1 MKSVLGI
8 IVPITTVIP
17 QWEQPELDIHRSEA
31 EFHGKDTIYLFIQHL
46 FQYLFIYLLSPSLY
60 FKQHYINQDKYL
72 KYKYYMFEWD
82 KNDQI

>member
-31 EFHGKDTIYLFIQHL
+31 EFHGKDTIYLFIHSFIYL
-46 FQYLFIYLLSPSLY
+46 IIYLFIYLLSPSLY
-60 FKQHYINQDKYL
+60 FKQHYINQDK
-72 KYKYYMFEWD
+72 
-82 KNDQI
+82 

>member
-46 FQYLFIYLLSPSLY
+46 FQYLFIYLFIYYRPLCILSN
-60 FKQHYINQDKYL
+60 IT
-72 KYKYYMFEWD
+72 
-82 KNDQI
+82 